1 MCAGRVSPVSG
12 SITATVS
19 PAKST
24 NSFSPLQEALSR
36 DIEPSGDLTESQL
49 QLVRTM
55 AGVVV
60 LRDTLDVRILKG
72 EEVNVAQYTRIANIV
87 SRFASRSP
95 NARTRAYL

>member
-1 MCAGRVSPVSG
+1 
-12 SITATVS
+12 
-19 PAKST
+19 
-24 NSFSPLQEALSR
+24 
-36 DIEPSGDLTESQL
+36 
-49 QLVRTM
+49 M